1 MLEKM
6 SAIAAVVGGSGD
18 GERDARNDDD
28 DCLVRFGLA
37 VMVTLLFVV
46 VVVVVALAFLGD
58 TFGFGEMATSGG
70 ENLMSLLR
78 KLLKSVSLLRKLLK
92 SAWFLCAAEEADV
105 FDEDFEDAFVVAIL
119 L

>member
-46 VVVVVALAFLGD
+46 VVVAFAFLGD
-58 TFGFGEMATSGG
+58 AFGFGEMATSGG

-78 KLLKSVSLLRKLLK
+78 KFLKSVSLLRKLLK
-92 SAWFLCAAEEADV
+92 SAGFFCDAEKADV
-105 FDEDFEDAFVVAIL
+105 FNEDFEDAFVAAIL